1 MKRIGNSEARVPA
14 TNNQTNVRNDLIH
27 T

>member
-1 MKRIGNSEARVPA
+1 MKHIGNSEARVPA
-14 TNNQTNVRNDLIH
+14 TNNQTNFHNDLIH